1 MPETTVNIFIS
12 AVSDEFASYRKALVE
27 FVDRKGVRIEE
38 QDGFIQNGYPIL
50 TLLNEYIS
58 TCDAVIHLAGDR
70 TGKPDKHGI
79 PDKANLDAL
88 LDVVPD
94 ILNRLGL
101 SEQDLTT
108 ISYTQWEALLAL
120 YHRKRLWVTTPVASA
135 PRDTL
140 LADASIADLQKSMQQ
155 KHLERLKSLGKRSDF
170 TFESAHHLVAHV
182 YRVLYDILPHS
193 DSKVSPSVP
202 ASLGSLFKGRENWFA
217 KIREEVKKARGAD
230 SVRVVL
236 HGIGGIGKTQL
247 ASEYALA
254 FAHEHSVVH
263 LIQGNT
269 EESFD
274 CGFADLCDALQLSE
288 KDSPNA

>member
-38 QDGFIQNGYPIL
+38 QDGFIQNGFPIL
-50 TLLNEYIS
+50 TLLNDYIS

-79 PDKANLDAL
+79 PDKANLDSL
-88 LDVVPD
+88 RGDLPDV
-94 ILNRLGL
+94 LNRLGL
-101 SEQDLTT
+101 SEQDLAT

-135 PRDTL
+135 PRDTT
-140 LADASIADLQKSMQQ
+140 LAEASIVEYQKGLQVA
-155 KHLERLKSLGKRSDF
+155 HLDRLKRLGKRSDF
-170 TFESAHHLVAHV
+170 TFESAHHLVAHT
-182 YRVLYDILPHS
+182 YRVLYDILPDG
-193 DSKVSPSVP
+193 DSKISPSIP
-202 ASLGSLFKGRENWFA
+202 PSLGSLFKGREGWFA
-217 KIREEVKKARGAD
+217 KIRDQVKQSRNAD

-247 ASEYALA
+247 VSEYALA
-254 FAHEHSVVH
+254 CAHEHSVVH
-263 LIQGNT
+263 LIRGDSKD
-269 EESFD
+269 SFD
-274 CGFADLCDALQLSE
+274 A
-288 KDSPNA
+288 